1 MEDELPIVEEE
12 SQKSSLPLWP
22 AGPDNDQR
30 IDWLIKNRGLKTPA
44 GKGFIFIA
52 PNVPPENF
60 GRDMTIYKAQLF
72 DDVSIGHGSILYDAV
87 LKGQSVL
94 GDGCEL
100 GAGGSVTVDQSFLG
114 NRVHGSQGSI
124 KDAVILDDA
133 QFGFGTSIRQ
143 GCLIDAEASLGQSND
158 LKNTYMGVATL
169 LGSSTNFCDIAFC
182 GGRPSPTVAQSEIG
196 SGTIH
201 FNFGIHGKKWG
212 SWIGSIES
220 LFLDRE
226 RCFMGGRTSLIGPV
240 IVPDGIVT
248 IVGSQIRNPFNV
260 SLENYQQALVSR
272 PAMNEDF
279 DKELNLDIYGQHL
292 ASKYLLTRE
301 IIARYRALSSWFR
314 VVRSF
319 IGDREEQILAA
330 RRILSH
336 VVAER
341 LKWINEIARELPKSI
356 EQLRAVKKPFNAHAQ
371 TKIRKLWKDPELTKA
386 LGTMDPLSKDTI
398 FLEKTFIEALH
409 TSLDSTTLKGSVS
422 ERIKLIPEEVKVQ
435 GRAWLASIIK
445 ESTDLKVT

>member
-1 MEDELPIVEEE
+1 MDASP
-12 SQKSSLPLWP
+12 PLWP
-22 AGPDNDQR
+22 AGPDNEQR
-30 IDWLIKNRGLKTPA
+30 IDWLVKNRGLKTPA

-52 PNVPPENF
+52 PSVPPENF
-60 GRDMTIYKAQLF
+60 GRDITIYKAQLF
-72 DDVSIGHGSILYDAV
+72 DEVSVGQGCVLHDVV
-87 LKGQSVL
+87 LRGQSRL
-94 GDGCEL
+94 GDHCEL
-100 GAGGSVTVDQSFLG
+100 GSGGSVSINQSFLG
-114 NRVHGSQGSI
+114 NRVQGSQGSI

-133 QFGFGTSIRQ
+133 QFGFGTSVRQ

-212 SWIGSIES
+212 SWIGSIDS

-240 IVPDGIVT
+240 IVPNGVIS
-248 IVGSQIRNPFNV
+248 IVGSQIRNPFKM
-260 SLENYQQALVSR
+260 SLENAPQALVFL
-272 PAMNEDF
+272 PGMGEGF
-279 DKELNLDIYGQHL
+279 EKELKVEAYGPHL
-292 ASKYLLTRE
+292 ISKFQVTRE
-301 IIARYRALSSWFR
+301 IIGRYRALSSWFR

-319 IGDREEQILAA
+319 IGDREDQILAA

-341 LKWINEIARELPKSI
+341 LKWLNEIARELPASV
-356 EQLRAVKKPFNAHAQ
+356 ESLRASQKPFKALAQ
-371 TKIRKLWKDPELTKA
+371 SKIHKRWSDANLTKA
-386 LGTMDPLSKDTI
+386 LGAMDPVAKETVL
-398 FLEKTFIEALH
+398 LEKSFIEALH
-409 TSLDSTTLKGSVS
+409 GALDSTTLTGTVS
-422 ERIKLIPEEVKVQ
+422 ERIQLIPEDVKAI
-435 GRAWLASIIK
+435 GRQWLGAIVK
-445 ESTDLKVT
+445 ESTDLKVD